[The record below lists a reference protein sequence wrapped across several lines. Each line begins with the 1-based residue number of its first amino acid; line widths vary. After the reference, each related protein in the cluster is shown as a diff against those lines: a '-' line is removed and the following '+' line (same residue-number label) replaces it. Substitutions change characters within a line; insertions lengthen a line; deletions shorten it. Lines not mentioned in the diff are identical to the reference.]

1 MATKMQLKEGDTVP
15 NVVFKARVRDE
26 KIGGPNPFTW
36 KDVSSADL
44 FKGKRAVIFSLPG
57 AFTPTCSSTHLPG
70 YEKAYEEI
78 KACGVDDI
86 YCLSVNDAF
95 VMRQWGLHQGLPEE
109 KTSTANPL
117 NPGNFQ
123 KVKLLP
129 DGACLFTRGMGMS
142 SVWDSERG
150 FGERSWRYSAVFND
164 MKIEK
169 LFVEVNAAASAAV
182 PIPPPSSSFEFSHTS
197 PQLHLL
203 SHRAHTY
210 QFHPSLLTA
219 SSAGRR
225 RRPELGPG
233 PLRGLRRHHHAQLPQ
248 EQEVNGPAS
257 PLPLAPPAPAR
268 LCPGGHWSSPSQPSP
283 SRGAGTPARSRR
295 CGVII

>member
-1 MATKMQLKEGDTVP
+1 VMITSSLRLTASMAVLASACAFSGLAPLGRVGVRSALRGGAQSFATQTKMQLKEGDAIP

-36 KDVSSADL
+36 KDVKSADL

-78 KACGVDDI
+78 KSYGIDDI

-109 KTSTANPL
+109 KTSTQNPL

-142 SVWDSERG
+142 STWDSERG

-169 LFVEVNAAASAAV
+169 LFVEVCRHFPAEKILSCSELFRRKSQ
-182 PIPPPSSSFEFSHTS
+182 ISTET
-197 PQLHLL
+197 LL
-203 SHRAHTY
+203 RVS
-210 QFHPSLLTA
+210 
-219 SSAGRR
+219 
-225 RRPELGPG
+225 
-233 PLRGLRRHHHAQLPQ
+233 
-248 EQEVNGPAS
+248 
-257 PLPLAPPAPAR
+257 
-268 LCPGGHWSSPSQPSP
+268 
-283 SRGAGTPARSRR
+283 
-295 CGVII
+295 

>member
-1 MATKMQLKEGDTVP
+1 MSSTYARSITSMAVLASACAFSGLAPMGRAGLNSFARAGSRSFASQTKMHLKEGDSIP

-70 YEKAYEEI
+70 YEKLYEEI
-78 KACGVDDI
+78 KSHGVDDI

-123 KVKLLP
+123 KVRN
-129 DGACLFTRGMGMS
+129 A
-142 SVWDSERG
+142 V
-150 FGERSWRYSAVFND
+150 YS
-164 MKIEK
+164 
-169 LFVEVNAAASAAV
+169 
-182 PIPPPSSSFEFSHTS
+182 
-197 PQLHLL
+197 
-203 SHRAHTY
+203 
-210 QFHPSLLTA
+210 
-219 SSAGRR
+219 
-225 RRPELGPG
+225 
-233 PLRGLRRHHHAQLPQ
+233 
-248 EQEVNGPAS
+248 
-257 PLPLAPPAPAR
+257 
-268 LCPGGHWSSPSQPSP
+268 
-283 SRGAGTPARSRR
+283 
-295 CGVII
+295 